1 MTSAKICK
9 EFGMSEKFDHKK
21 IEAKWQKRWKEAG
34 IYNTGSSPSKKK
46 YILDMF
52 PYPSGS
58 TMHVGHLEGYVGTD
72 ILSRYLRMNG
82 YSVLHPMGWDAFGL
96 PAENYAIKTG
106 IDPDKSTHDN
116 INTFRRQLEI
126 SGMSYDWS
134 REIDTS
140 SPEFYKWTQWL
151 FIQLYKKGLTY
162 KKKAPV
168 NWCPKDETVLANEQ
182 VVNGKCERCD
192 TPVIQKELDQWFF
205 KITDYADR
213 LISGL
218 DTIDWPEDV
227 KRQQINWIGKKEGA
241 KVRFE
246 IKGEKGKYI
255 EVFTTR
261 PDTIFGATFL
271 VVSPNHPLVN
281 DLLGIGKG
289 VMNYLSLVLT
299 KKDDNVSVKKE
310 KSGVQ
315 TSFYGINP
323 VNNEPIPIFIS
334 DYVVGE
340 FGTGAIMGV
349 PAHDEDD
356 FEFALKFNIPRRKVV
371 EVGREFQSLVI
382 KKSVTEDFVSKVKKI
397 GGWVFDFQGWGYR
410 IVCNSDYYDEYLKIV
425 QSSLFDDPWYVDTD
439 GTPRSI
445 IFKNRVF
452 KLPEEDA
459 QARAFARE
467 LGVPEAQTD
476 WQTEKIYPY
485 CFPSPGIAVNSG
497 NYSGMVTE
505 AIYKRIVEDF
515 KDSIKPTTNYHLRDW
530 LISRQRYWGCP
541 IPMINCDKCGL
552 QPVADSDLPVML
564 PIDVDFQPHGE
575 SPIARSKMFQKD
587 VVCPVCGKPAKREV
601 DTMDTYVDS
610 SWYFIRFADPKNS
623 KEFAS
628 PESTK
633 KWLPVDDYVGGG
645 HVVQHLLFA
654 RFFWKVLFDA
664 GLVDKSL
671 GDEPF
676 LKLRAPGWI
685 LGSDSRKMSKRWGNV
700 VTPDEIIP
708 KFGAD
713 TLRLYE
719 MFMGPFDVMKPWSTS
734 GVEGSSRF
742 LGKVW
747 RLFQQPSIDD
757 QQSANDEVV
766 SKLHQ
771 TIKKVTKDI
780 EEYKFNTAISSLMEL
795 TNIIIEHGADKETLK
810 TFILLLAPFAPHLAE
825 EVWVEILK
833 QPFSIH
839 KANWPKYDDSKIAI
853 DIVTVIVQV
862 NGKMRGTLEL
872 ATEISNQE
880 SEVTQLS
887 KKDEK
892 ITKWLEGKE
901 VVKTIFVPGKVINFV
916 VK

>member
-1 MTSAKICK
+1 
-9 EFGMSEKFDHKK
+9 
-21 IEAKWQKRWKEAG
+21 
-34 IYNTGSSPSKKK
+34 
-46 YILDMF
+46 
-52 PYPSGS
+52 
-58 TMHVGHLEGYVGTD
+58 
-72 ILSRYLRMNG
+72 
-82 YSVLHPMGWDAFGL
+82 
-96 PAENYAIKTG
+96 
-106 IDPDKSTHDN
+106 
-116 INTFRRQLEI
+116 
-126 SGMSYDWS
+126 
-134 REIDTS
+134 
-140 SPEFYKWTQWL
+140 
-151 FIQLYKKGLTY
+151 
-162 KKKAPV
+162 
-168 NWCPKDETVLANEQ
+168 
-182 VVNGKCERCD
+182 
-192 TPVIQKELDQWFF
+192 
-205 KITDYADR
+205 
-213 LISGL
+213 
-218 DTIDWPEDV
+218 
-227 KRQQINWIGKKEGA
+227 
-241 KVRFE
+241 
-246 IKGEKGKYI
+246 
-255 EVFTTR
+255 
-261 PDTIFGATFL
+261 
-271 VVSPNHPLVN
+271 
-281 DLLGIGKG
+281 
-289 VMNYLSLVLT
+289 
-299 KKDDNVSVKKE
+299 
-310 KSGVQ
+310 
-315 TSFYGINP
+315 
-323 VNNEPIPIFIS
+323 
-334 DYVVGE
+334 
-340 FGTGAIMGV
+340 
-349 PAHDEDD
+349 
-356 FEFALKFNIPRRKVV
+356 
-371 EVGREFQSLVI
+371 
-382 KKSVTEDFVSKVKKI
+382 
-397 GGWVFDFQGWGYR
+397 
-410 IVCNSDYYDEYLKIV
+410 
-425 QSSLFDDPWYVDTD
+425 
-439 GTPRSI
+439 
-445 IFKNRVF
+445 
-452 KLPEEDA
+452 
-459 QARAFARE
+459 
-467 LGVPEAQTD
+467 
-476 WQTEKIYPY
+476 
-485 CFPSPGIAVNSG
+485 
-497 NYSGMVTE
+497 
-505 AIYKRIVEDF
+505 
-515 KDSIKPTTNYHLRDW
+515 
-530 LISRQRYWGCP
+530 
-541 IPMINCDKCGL
+541 MINCDKCGL